1 MGGKMSSHLAN
12 IFCDMMENKVIKK
25 HLDQDNIRFYTRY
38 VDDCLLFVRKTETQN
53 ILNEMNNFDSMLKF
67 TFEKSVNGELN
78 FLDTTIFEDTN
89 GKLELKTYIKPSA
102 SDVKVNFRESISPTK
117 YKISTL
123 VTDLHRCF
131 NTCTTEKG
139 LDEALNNM
147 AHIYEKTAF
156 PEN

>member
-1 MGGKMSSHLAN
+1 
-12 IFCDMMENKVIKK
+12 MEKSVINKHIN
-25 HLDQDNIRFYTRY
+25 QDNIRLYCRY
-38 VDDCLLFVRKTETQN
+38 VDDCLFFIRKTETEK
-53 ILNEMNNFDSMLKF
+53 ILQEMNNFDSMLKF
-67 TFEKSVNGELN
+67 TIEKTVNGELN

-102 SDVKVNFRESISPTK
+102 SDVKVNFRESTSPTK

-139 LDEALNNM
+139 LDEALDNM
-147 AHIYEKTAF
+147 AHIYEKTGF

>member
-1 MGGKMSSHLAN
+1 
-12 IFCDMMENKVIKK
+12 
-25 HLDQDNIRFYTRY
+25 
-38 VDDCLLFVRKTETQN
+38 
-53 ILNEMNNFDSMLKF
+53 MNNFDSMLKF

-102 SDVKVNFRESISPTK
+102 SDVKVNFRESTSPTK

-139 LDEALNNM
+139 LDEALDNM
-147 AHIYEKTAF
+147 AHIYEKNGF
-156 PEN
+156 PRKLIKGKIKDLKGRNFQPARPKSDRIDKYNASDSSKTYNP